1 MKSARFSGGM
11 SRQNKGVKGFT
22 LVELITVVAIV
33 SLLVVYITIEIGRSN
48 DDAKVGV
55 STTFLLTNVPA
66 AISSFKARNMNSCVS
81 LNGDAPADVK
91 AALVARG
98 LVPNTTWGEAWTVT
112 YTHATRLI
120 EITYQTTGSDNPTVA
135 AENIISNVTGQPQIN
150 GVTAYVNGVTNVVVT
165 YDCV

>member
-66 AISSFKARNMNSCVS
+66 AISSFKARNMNSCAS
-81 LNGDAPADVK
+81 LSAADGVAVK

-98 LVPNTTWGEAWTVT
+98 LVPNTTWGEPWTVT
-112 YTHATRLI
+112 YTHGTRLI
-120 EITYQTTGSDNPTVA
+120 TITYQTTGSDNPTVA
-135 AENIISNVTGQPQIN
+135 AQNIISNVTGQPQIN
-150 GVTAYVNGVTNVVVT
+150 GVTTYDGSTTNVVVT